1 VANPISSLGKKY
13 VLLFPEGQSD
23 GRTQRTCA
31 RYAREGEV
39 LAKATI
45 RSADKLGLPHSLV
58 SSILGLSP
66 ATVSRMAQGTY
77 SLRRRDKAFE
87 LAVLLVRLYR
97 SLDAIV
103 GGDDEVARQW
113 LRSPNSAFRN
123 EPINLIR
130 SVQGLVDV
138 IQYLDSRR
146 AII

>member
-13 VLLFPEGQSD
+13 VLLFPEEQSMAAPKEHAHA
-23 GRTQRTCA
+23 T
-31 RYAREGEV
+31 AREGEV

-113 LRSPNSAFRN
+113 LRSPNTALHN
-123 EPINLIR
+123 QPINLIR
-130 SVQGLVDV
+130 SIQGLVDV